1 MSLVGFTQIASGQ
14 INKQYTTAN
23 DIGFGTIGAD
33 RRGNLYAWAL
43 NGAANLAT
51 GKVVIAA
58 AKVANDTN
66 RSLAAI
72 SNVAAGSR
80 VVTVSGGG
88 TVAAAAY
95 AGGYLEIVD
104 GTGKGQTL
112 LISGNTPDYVS
123 GSDTHAVD
131 VSVLDGVVTAL
142 SVSDTKASLVMNP
155 YANVVVSVGDSA
167 SYFAVAVPELAVT
180 AANYSWMKIRGMT
193 SVLSD
198 GIIAKGVGAIL
209 SANTIPGGVATEAS
223 GTLTQ
228 RLGTAIE
235 ATVDTK
241 YYPIFLSIV

>member
-1 MSLVGFTQIASGQ
+1 MALVGFTQITTAQ
-14 INKQYTTAN
+14 INTQYTTAN
-23 DIGFGTIGAD
+23 DIGLGTIGAD
-33 RRGNLYAWAL
+33 RRGNLFAWVL
-43 NGAANLAT
+43 NGAANLT
-51 GKVVIAA
+51 NGKVVNAP

-72 SNVAAGSR
+72 SNVIAGSR

-95 AGGYLEIVD
+95 AGGYLEVVD

-123 GSDTHAVD
+123 GTDTHAVD
-131 VSVLDGVVTAL
+131 VSVLDGVNIAL
-142 SVSDTKASLVMNP
+142 AIADTKVSLVTNP
-155 YANVVVSVGDSA
+155 YANVVVTAGDSA
-167 SYFAVAVPELAVT
+167 SYLAVGVPEIAVT
-180 AANYSWMKIRGMT
+180 AANYSWVKIRGMT

-198 GIIAKGVGAIL
+198 GVIAKAVGAIL
-209 SANTIPGGVATEAS
+209 SASVSGAVVTEAS

-228 RLGTAIE
+228 RIGTAVE